1 MTPFWFIQVETL
13 GQHGTAVHPLHLSL
27 KALMAL
33 GFRAVCGRR
42 TLLAAGASLVGV
54 LTICPAKVQAV
65 SLDQACG
72 MFASKLN
79 AAVQAGDQAKAQT
92 IYQEGTQRI
101 AQRFN
106 GATCPNVQP
115 PASN

>member
-1 MTPFWFIQVETL
+1 M
-13 GQHGTAVHPLHLSL
+13 AVV
-27 KALMAL
+27 
-33 GFRAVCGRR
+33 FRALRCRS
-42 TLLAAGASLVGV
+42 LMLAAAAAAMVVVLPLVP
-54 LTICPAKVQAV
+54 TSAEAV

-106 GATCPNVQP
+106 GATCPNVQAP
-115 PASN
+115 SGN

>member
-1 MTPFWFIQVETL
+1 MALALRAARRRSLLIAAGIGAASL
-13 GQHGTAVHPLHLSL
+13 LHL
-27 KALMAL
+27 A
-33 GFRAVCGRR
+33 
-42 TLLAAGASLVGV
+42 
-54 LTICPAKVQAV
+54 PAQAQAV

-72 MFASKLN
+72 MFASRLN

-92 IYQEGTQRI
+92 IYKDGSARI

>member
-1 MTPFWFIQVETL
+1 M
-13 GQHGTAVHPLHLSL
+13 
-27 KALMAL
+27 
-33 GFRAVCGRR
+33 
-42 TLLAAGASLVGV
+42 LLAAAAGVAGV

-65 SLDQACG
+65 SLNEACG

-79 AAVQAGDQAKAQT
+79 AAVQSGDQAKAQL
-92 IYQEGTQRI
+92 IYQDGSQRI

-106 GATCPNVQP
+106 GATCPNVKP